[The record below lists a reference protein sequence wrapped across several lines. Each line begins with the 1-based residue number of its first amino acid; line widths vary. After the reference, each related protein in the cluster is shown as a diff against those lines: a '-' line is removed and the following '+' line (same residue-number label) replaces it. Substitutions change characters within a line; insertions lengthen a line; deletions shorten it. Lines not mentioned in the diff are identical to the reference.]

1 MSLAHINRRFHLW
14 SRSIAGR
21 FMMLLLL
28 AALVPG
34 IRVAVEHAHAEGSHA
49 HAHFEQ
55 LALNQTSEPDFAQPS
70 EVQLH
75 QHDMGTAASG
85 LPPSTALHAFSISPD
100 QPVKELIASAPA
112 ATPRS
117 PPHRPPIA

>member
-1 MSLAHINRRFHLW
+1 MSLAHLNRRIHLW
-14 SRSIAGR
+14 SRTLTGR
-21 FMMLLLL
+21 LTLLLL
-28 AALVPG
+28 LTALVPG
-34 IRVAVEHAHAEGSHA
+34 IRVAVEHAHAEGGHA

-55 LALNQTSEPDFAQPS
+55 LAPDQDAEPDFAKPG
-70 EVQLH
+70 EIQLH

-85 LPPSTALHAFSISPD
+85 LPPPPAMHAFFIAPD
-100 QPVKELIASAPA
+100 LLVKGLTASAPA

>member
-1 MSLAHINRRFHLW
+1 MSLAHLNRRIHLW
-14 SRSIAGR
+14 SHTLTGR
-21 FMMLLLL
+21 FMVLLLL
-28 AALVPG
+28 TALVPG
-34 IRVAVEHAHAEGSHA
+34 IRVAVEHAHAEGGHA

-55 LALNQTSEPDFAQPS
+55 LAPDQGAEPDFAKPG
-70 EVQLH
+70 EIQLH

-85 LPPSTALHAFSISPD
+85 LPPPTALHALSISPD